1 MGPPTSIHTSIV
13 LLDSLEDDREVFS
26 FFKFCDIENLLN
38 ISKKLAKFRRFYT
51 GEAKKKKKDTYAKF
65 PQTFLSKKKNNK
77 FVGKQNSTK
86 LIHLT
91 RIFSNFFNKTKL

>member
-38 ISKKLAKFRRFYT
+38 ISKKLPKFRIFYT
-51 GEAKKKKKDTYAKF
+51 GQPKKKKK
-65 PQTFLSKKKNNK
+65 KKKRHLCKISPNIFVKKKKTTNLLGNK
-77 FVGKQNSTK
+77 IQQS
-86 LIHLT
+86 
-91 RIFSNFFNKTKL
+91 

>member
-38 ISKKLAKFRRFYT
+38 ISKKLAKFRRVYT
-51 GEAKKKKKDTYAKF
+51 GEAKKKTLMQNF
-65 PQTFLSKKKNNK
+65 PKHFCQKKKTTNLLGNK
-77 FVGKQNSTK
+77 IQQS
-86 LIHLT
+86 
-91 RIFSNFFNKTKL
+91 

>member
-38 ISKKLAKFRRFYT
+38 ISKKLAKFRRFYI
-51 GEAKKKKKDTYAKF
+51 GEAKKKKKKKTLMQNF
-65 PQTFLSKKKNNK
+65 PKHFCQKKKTTNLLGNK
-77 FVGKQNSTK
+77 IQQS
-86 LIHLT
+86 
-91 RIFSNFFNKTKL
+91 

>member
-51 GEAKKKKKDTYAKF
+51 GKKKKTLMQNF
-65 PQTFLSKKKNNK
+65 PKHFCQKKKTTTTNLLGNK
-77 FVGKQNSTK
+77 IQQS
-86 LIHLT
+86 
-91 RIFSNFFNKTKL
+91 